1 MRDVGGGG
9 GGASETC
16 DGAEV
21 VARQITSKHGGD
33 RLNDRTKGDETAGL
47 GARGGGG
54 RLATWLPGKRAGSC
68 QLLRRTD
75 KRSLGSNHLCKHART
90 ITVEDWGRQGAMPW
104 KARDRS
110 TRLTGFCEELL
121 DSLA

>member
-54 RLATWLPGKRAGSC
+54 GGWPHGY
-68 QLLRRTD
+68 
-75 KRSLGSNHLCKHART
+75 LGSGPAHANYSAAQISDHWAVTICANTHEQLQSRT
-90 ITVEDWGRQGAMPW
+90 GDGRVRCRGKQETA
-104 KARDRS
+104 AHV
-110 TRLTGFCEELL
+110 LL
-121 DSLA
+121 GSAKSC